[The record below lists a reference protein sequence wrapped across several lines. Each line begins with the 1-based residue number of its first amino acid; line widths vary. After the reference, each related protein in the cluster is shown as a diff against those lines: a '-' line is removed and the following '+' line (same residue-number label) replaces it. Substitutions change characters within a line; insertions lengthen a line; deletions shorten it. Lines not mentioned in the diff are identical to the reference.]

1 KRALLRRLTEVDGL
15 ERFLGLAFVNVKR
28 FSIEG
33 VDSLVPM
40 IDEAIARAADTGT
53 REIVIGM
60 AHRGRLNVLS
70 HVMGKPYE
78 RLFQE
83 FLGKHHQ
90 TNSASGTGDVKYHLG
105 YSSERALPDGTKVAL
120 ELTPNPSHLEFV
132 NPVLMGVARAKQ
144 RNADGSRDETR
155 VLPIV
160 VHGDASFAGEGVVAE
175 T

>member
-1 KRALLRRLTEVDGL
+1 MAPLTPDEKRTVLQRLTEVDGF

-33 VDSLVPM
+33 VDALVPM
-40 IDEAIARAADTGT
+40 IDEAIARGADGGT
-53 REIVIGM
+53 RNVVIGM

-90 TNSASGTGDVKYHLG
+90 TNSASGTGD
-105 YSSERALPDGTKVAL
+105 
-120 ELTPNPSHLEFV
+120 
-132 NPVLMGVARAKQ
+132 
-144 RNADGSRDETR
+144 
-155 VLPIV
+155 
-160 VHGDASFAGEGVVAE
+160 
-175 T
+175 